1 MTNTETIGF
10 ELVTLNGMRTFEVVE
25 TDEEG
30 NNITRQNAEPYFCK
44 GISKTASVLTF
55 TDAPSGYYSYPA
67 ADASFVKIYA
77 KTSYGT
83 PVEIG
88 DPAWELVSYKST
100 PYGEKYKNESNW
112 RAIPSL

>member
-1 MTNTETIGF
+1 MTNTETVGF
-10 ELVTLNGMRTFEVVE
+10 ELMTLNALRTFEVVT

-30 NNITRQNAEPYFCK
+30 NNTVQENAEPYFCK

-55 TDAPSGYYSYPA
+55 TDGPSGHYSAPA
-67 ADASFVKIYA
+67 ADPNFSKIYA
-77 KTSYGT
+77 KTSFGT

-88 DPAWELVSYKST
+88 EPKWELVSFKST

-112 RAIPSL
+112 RTVPGI

>member
-10 ELVTLNGMRTFEVVE
+10 ELVTLNGMRTFESVT

-30 NNITRQNAEPYFCK
+30 NNTVQENAEPYFCK
-44 GISKTASVLTF
+44 GISKTASVMTF
-55 TDAPSGYYSYPA
+55 TDAPSGYYSAPA
-67 ADASFVKIYA
+67 AAASFEKIYA

-83 PVEIG
+83 SVEIG
-88 DPAWELVSYKST
+88 DPKWELVSYKST

-112 RAIPSL
+112 RSVPSL

>member
-1 MTNTETIGF
+1 MTNTETVGF
-10 ELVTLNGMRTFEVVE
+10 ELMTLNGMRTFEVVE

-30 NNITRQNAEPYFCK
+30 NNTTQENAEPYFCK
-44 GISKTASVLTF
+44 GISKTASVMTF

-67 ADASFVKIYA
+67 ADPLFNKIYA

-83 PVEIG
+83 PVEIY
-88 DPAWELVSYKST
+88 DPEWELVSFKST

-112 RAIPSL
+112 RSVPGI